1 MSQKEIKVFLYAL
14 CSLVLLAVLG
24 FSQEPKTVPQ
34 GIENK
39 VLRTQHV
46 VDDLTDQMRVM
57 QLNFANAQSTIKQA
71 NELFP
76 GLQKQLQDAVV
87 ARDAAKDEAI
97 KSIGQ
102 DPKKVDLD
110 VKTMKPV
117 PKIEPPAAAP
127 APVVEKEKK

>member
-34 GIENK
+34 GIENEVWK
-39 VLRTQHV
+39 AQHA
-46 VDDLTDQMRVM
+46 VDELTDQARVM
-57 QLNFANAQSTIKQA
+57 QLNFANAQTTIKQA
-71 NELFP
+71 NDQFP
-76 GLQKQLQDAVV
+76 VVQKQLADANITLT
-87 ARDAAKDEAI
+87 AAKEKAL
-97 KSIGQ
+97 KAIGQ

-117 PKIEPPAAAP
+117 PKPESAP